1 MTISYQL
8 AREKHNLRQH
18 TDIEG
23 LLLGPTGVQKLQA
36 MKPKQY

>member
-1 MTISYQL
+1 MTVSYQL

-23 LLLGPTGVQKLQA
+23 LLLGPTGIIKASYQFPNL
-36 MKPKQY
+36 